1 MALVE
6 RDIVINAPMDAI
18 YSFGA
23 VPDNLPQW
31 YVGITAVNADGVWP
45 EVGGQVG
52 VTYHASGIDFELTL
66 TVLTHDPPTEF
77 SFQMDGMVTGTST
90 WRYTDEGGGTHAFVA
105 FDYDLPGGVLGQM
118 ADKLVVEQ
126 MNIENGE
133 QSLSN
138 LKAICEGR

>member
-52 VTYHASGIDFELTL
+52 VTYHASGIDFEL
-66 TVLTHDPPTEF
+66 
-77 SFQMDGMVTGTST
+77 
-90 WRYTDEGGGTHAFVA
+90 YTDEGGGTHAFVA